1 MSNVSTVTPANV
13 IPTAR
18 TAASAAASSTASPNN
33 SATITTWTL
42 PGFPSQPLVQS
53 TQSFSTKPGEVF
65 TDFASGQIV
74 AAPGAIS
81 GAPQSYSTQAGTPKN
96 ND

>member
-1 MSNVSTVTPANV
+1 MSVSTVTPANL

-18 TAASAAASSTASPNN
+18 TASPAAASSTASPNN

-42 PGFPSQPLVQS
+42 PGFPTQPLVQS
-53 TQSFSTKPGEVF
+53 TQSFSTKKGEVF

-74 AAPGAIS
+74 AAPGLIS